1 MVAAQVPFWSKEK
14 RLSLGVY
21 PDISLKEARERR
33 DDARKL
39 LANDID
45 PSENRKA
52 VKAAKV
58 ERTGNSF
65 EVVARE

>member
-21 PDISLKEARERR
+21 PNISLKEARERR